1 MSTPTTPTTPTTPAP
16 APAPAVTTAAPAPAP
31 ATGSSSGGI
40 GGFFSGILDTIKNM
54 FVDKNTGK
62 MNTTSVIA
70 TLVIGGIGAYM
81 GSGSGIMGTLI
92 GGLGGAAAGVLGAP
106 LIGQLLSSLG
116 INLGGTAV
124 PGGVPQIP
132 GMQVGQANPPLVTH
146 QAPVQSPTPGVA
158 ASNTVI
164 RSPALENMVIPTV
177 TVSDAVTAR
186 TAAQRDAAKLAGGT
200 ANRETV
206 EARWRDVTRQEKSI
220 ADFVATME
228 EYGRQ
233 RETYMGPNGERAR
246 LVNEIVARGGK
257 TQAEA
262 EAMVPTLPP
271 LPESYTANRRASDR
285 IQESRAIYEQER
297 ERGSLPSEYGNKPW
311 NELDPVMQAGYAYN
325 KVNQQVAAIKS
336 DIDINKLTPVWRNGV
351 APFLRGH
358 SAGSGQHAAVKDLPQ
373 PDFGKLDHWSWTSYG
388 TSANAASVIIARL
401 RDDPDAQINGEY
413 ATTTLR
419 RYAEHA
425 RSRIQ
430 TDRRGEQ
437 DTYDEMGKVLQYVE
451 AVEQRR
457 ALLNDLNQMNAP
469 VQALEEF
476 RRGPME
482 QARAQVNEF
491 LTAKLPMLNSEIS
504 TRRNMAAGAT
514 VSTPTPGM
522 TVTAPTT
529 PAPAATTTTGIPGVT

>member
-16 APAPAVTTAAPAPAP
+16 APAPAVTTAAPAPA
-31 ATGSSSGGI
+31 TGGSSGGI

-62 MNTTSVIA
+62 MNTTSVLT

-81 GSGSGIMGTLI
+81 GSGSGMIGTLI
-92 GGLGGAAAGVLGAP
+92 GGLGGAAAGALGAP

-116 INLGGTAV
+116 INLGGPQV

-132 GMQVGQANPPLVTH
+132 GMQVGQASPPLVTH
-146 QAPVQSPTPGVA
+146 QAPVQSPTPGAA

-164 RSPALENMVIPTV
+164 RSPALENMVRPIA
-177 TVSDAVTAR
+177 TVSDAVAAR
-186 TAAQRDAAKLAGGT
+186 TAAQRDAARLAGGT
-200 ANRETV
+200 GDPETV

-257 TQAEA
+257 TKEEA
-262 EAMVPTLPP
+262 EALVPALPP
-271 LPESYTANRRASDR
+271 LPESYTSRRQASAK
-285 IQESRAIYEQER
+285 IQESRALYEQDR
-297 ERGSLPSEYGNKPW
+297 ERGKLPKEYGEPPREWDK
-311 NELDPVMQAGYAYN
+311 LDPVMQAGYAYN
-325 KVNQQVAAIKS
+325 KVNQQVAAFKS
-336 DIDINKLTPVWRNGV
+336 DIDINKLPPTARNSLPLVWSEGEV
-351 APFLRGH
+351 
-358 SAGSGQHAAVKDLPQ
+358 QKVKDLPT
-373 PDFGKLDHWSWTSYG
+373 PDFSTTSSRWWTSFG
-388 TSANAASVIIARL
+388 EQGNAASVVIARL
-401 RDDPDAQINGEY
+401 RDDPDAMINGEY
-413 ATTTLR
+413 ASTTLKR
-419 RYAEHA
+419 FAEHA
-425 RSRIQ
+425 RHRIQ
-430 TDRRGEQ
+430 VDRRGEQ
-437 DTYDEMGKVLQYVE
+437 VAYEEYGKVLRYVE
-451 AVEQRR
+451 AVEKRR
-457 ALLNDLNQMNAP
+457 EMLQELNQMNEP

-476 RRGPME
+476 RSGPLE

-522 TVTAPTT
+522 TVAAPTT
-529 PAPAATTTTGIPGVT
+529 PAPAAGATTAIPGVG